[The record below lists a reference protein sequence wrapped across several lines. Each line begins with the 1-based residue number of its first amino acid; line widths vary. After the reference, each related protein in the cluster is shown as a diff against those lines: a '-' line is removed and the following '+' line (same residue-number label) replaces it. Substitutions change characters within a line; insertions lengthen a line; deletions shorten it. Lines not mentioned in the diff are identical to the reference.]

1 MADILAKTNDL
12 NELISLIPNITTPER
27 EIIEKAY
34 TFLETKLGT
43 TSRLGGDSYIQH
55 ALNVAGYIVRLG
67 LDSPSI
73 VAALLHDVIDKGTA
87 TLDELDKEFGTEIAF
102 LIDGLSTMRRMSHN
116 SSDNESDLTN
126 FKNLIFNATED
137 IRILVIRLAEKVD
150 SILSLDRLDPE
161 IQQKAAFKALNIYAP
176 LAEYLNLGV
185 FQKELEDKAFKV
197 IYPEEYEIINSYIE
211 KFFAESQSTI
221 DDYVLYLT
229 DLLHSYNI
237 NNFKIQARRKG
248 IYSAF
253 KKVKGKYLKPGEKL
267 TVESINHLK
276 DVFASRIIVDTVEQ
290 CYIVL
295 GLLNSVFDTLQD
307 EFDDYIAKPRA
318 NGYKSVHTL
327 VLYKGTIFEA
337 QIRTHEMHEY
347 NEYGAASHIAY
358 KLRSAGKKTGD
369 QSYTWTKDLVK
380 WKENT
385 DKENFKIKA
394 FADSIFV
401 FTPKGMVVRLDK
413 GSKPLDFAFR
423 IHTTLGYRYMGA
435 RINGKMVNMNYELQ
449 TGDTIEIIT
458 GSKDNVTLDWLKC
471 ATMTETKSRIRRRLN
486 RVN

>member
-1 MADILAKTNDL
+1 
-12 NELISLIPNITTPER
+12 
-27 EIIEKAY
+27 
-34 TFLETKLGT
+34 
-43 TSRLGGDSYIQH
+43 
-55 ALNVAGYIVRLG
+55 
-67 LDSPSI
+67 
-73 VAALLHDVIDKGTA
+73 
-87 TLDELDKEFGTEIAF
+87 
-102 LIDGLSTMRRMSHN
+102 
-116 SSDNESDLTN
+116 
-126 FKNLIFNATED
+126 
-137 IRILVIRLAEKVD
+137 
-150 SILSLDRLDPE
+150 
-161 IQQKAAFKALNIYAP
+161 
-176 LAEYLNLGV
+176 
-185 FQKELEDKAFKV
+185 
-197 IYPEEYEIINSYIE
+197 
-211 KFFAESQSTI
+211 
-221 DDYVLYLT
+221 
-229 DLLHSYNI
+229 
-237 NNFKIQARRKG
+237 
-248 IYSAF
+248 
-253 KKVKGKYLKPGEKL
+253 
-267 TVESINHLK
+267 
-276 DVFASRIIVDTVEQ
+276 VFASRIIVDTVEQ